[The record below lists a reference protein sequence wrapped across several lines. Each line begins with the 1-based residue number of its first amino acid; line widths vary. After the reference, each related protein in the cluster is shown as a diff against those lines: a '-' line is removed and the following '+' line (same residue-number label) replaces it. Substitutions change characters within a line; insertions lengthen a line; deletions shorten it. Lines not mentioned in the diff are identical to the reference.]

1 MDNCIFCKIINKQ
14 IPSYTVYEDDFVI
27 AFFDINPANLG
38 HTLVVPKHHAANIFE
53 ISEEDLS
60 RVNIVAKKLCLAY
73 QKILWVEHI
82 NILQS
87 NGSYAGQE
95 VFHYHMHI
103 IPRHKN
109 DQVTFTYI
117 AQEDVK
123 SQFVDLQQ
131 QVIAALK

>member
-1 MDNCIFCKIINKQ
+1 MENCIFCKIINKA
-14 IPSYTVYEDDFVI
+14 IPSYTLYEDDAVI

-38 HTLVVPKHHAANIFE
+38 HTLVVPKQHAPNIFE
-53 ISEEDLS
+53 ISEEDLAK
-60 RVNIVAKKLCLAY
+60 VNSVAKKLCLAY
-73 QKILWVEHI
+73 QKILGIEHI

-103 IPRHKN
+103 IPRHKD

-117 AQEDVK
+117 TQENAK
-123 SQFVDLQQ
+123 THFMELQQ
-131 QVIAALK
+131 KVIDILK

>member
-1 MDNCIFCKIINKQ
+1 MAKE
-14 IPSYTVYEDDFVI
+14 IPSYTVYEDDSVM

-38 HTLVVPKHHAANIFE
+38 HTLVVPKQHAANIFE
-53 ISEEDLS
+53 ISEEDLAK
-60 RVNIVAKKLCLAY
+60 VNIVAKKLCLAY

-103 IPRHKN
+103 IPRHEH

-117 AQEDVK
+117 TQEDDK
-123 SQFVDLQQ
+123 SHFVELQQ
-131 QVIAALK
+131 QVIDALK